1 MGHIE
6 QKRHAPIVSR
16 MTGHDCSE
24 YNECGA
30 TKQYLG
36 PVYTAW
42 VIEIFSHKGEVAFLK
57 VLRMPRLQCPPQYL
71 SCRCCDNNCEILFV
85 VMRLF

>member
-1 MGHIE
+1 MEDIE
-6 QKRHAPIVSR
+6 QKRHAQIVSR
-16 MTGHDCSE
+16 MTGPDCPR
-24 YNECGA
+24 
-30 TKQYLG
+30 QYLG
-36 PVYTAW
+36 PVYTAR
-42 VIEIFSHKGEVAFLK
+42 VIEKFSHKGEVAFLK